1 MTEAKTK
8 RKPGR
13 PKKVRKTPEQDILA
27 VNKGVRNTPEQQ
39 ILAVDA
45 YNADMAI
52 KLLKEKEEKKAVVV
66 QETLET
72 LAGVEDKPK
81 PEPQLYRAYVVERDM
96 MGNWF
101 ALRIWLDRETNTVV
115 KKEKLFPNGTTRPN
129 AIVAL
134 TSYVLEMR
142 NGTPYEYIVRD

>member
-1 MTEAKTK
+1 MTETKTK

-13 PKKVRKTPEQDILA
+13 PK
-27 VNKGVRNTPEQQ
+27 
-39 ILAVDA
+39 
-45 YNADMAI
+45 
-52 KLLKEKEEKKAVVV
+52 KKAVVV

-72 LAGVEDKPK
+72 LSLSEDKPK
-81 PEPQLYRAYVVERDM
+81 PEPELYRAYVIERDM
-96 MGNWF
+96 KGNWF

-115 KKEKLFPNGTTRPN
+115 KKEKLFPNGTTRSN

-142 NGTPYEYIVRD
+142 NGTPFEYIFRN